1 MEENKLKVGILVL
14 NFGGPWTLADVRPFL
29 YRLFA
34 NPRVLVGIPSPF
46 RQLLAFTIAQVKG
59 PSSVK
64 SYRAIG
70 GGSPQLKWTATQAE
84 GLRSLLDRRSMR
96 VEIGMRSADPS
107 IATALRRLKFW
118 GATDLFLLPLFPQFS
133 TTTTGTCFDEVDA
146 VLKDLNWQPRVREI
160 VSWPDH
166 PLYIRLLRRSTDE
179 AVVEAEARRNGDRG
193 PVHVLFSAHSLPL
206 KIVKLGDPYPDEV
219 ERTIQAVTRGL
230 KQPWSLAYQSRN
242 GRLPWLQPYLED
254 ELRRL
259 GNEGVSNVLVVP
271 VSFVSDHIETLFE
284 LDQLY
289 AGVAKEHGITNYHR
303 ARCFNGDPMFSQL
316 LYSLL
321 INSDGDSALLGNNHQ
336 PEFAGVLAS

>member
-1 MEENKLKVGILVL
+1 ML

-59 PSSVK
+59 PSSIK

-84 GLRSLLDRRSMR
+84 GLRSLLDRRSVR
-96 VEIGMRSADPS
+96 IELAMRSADPS

-118 GATDLFLLPLFPQFS
+118 GATDLVLLPLFPQFS
-133 TTTTGTCFDEVDA
+133 TTTTGTCFEEVYA
-146 VLKDLNWQPRVREI
+146 VLKELNWKPRVREI
-160 VSWPDH
+160 RSWPDH
-166 PLYIRLLRRSTDE
+166 PLYVRLLRQTADE
-179 AVVEAEARRNGDRG
+179 AVVKTEARRNGNGD
-193 PVHVLFSAHSLPL
+193 PVHVVFSAHSLPL
-206 KIVKLGDPYPDEV
+206 KIVKLGDPYPEEV
-219 ERTIQAVTRGL
+219 EQTIHAVTQGL
-230 KQPWSLAYQSRN
+230 EQPWSLAYQSRN

-254 ELRRL
+254 ELKRL
-259 GNEGVSNVLVVP
+259 GHAGVPNVVVVP
-271 VSFVSDHIETLFE
+271 ISFVSDHIETLYE

-303 ARCFNGDPMFSQL
+303 ARCFNGDPIFSQL

-321 INSDGDSALLGNNHQ
+321 MDHHNFALVGNNYQ
-336 PEFAGVLAS
+336 TEFARAVTA